1 MYTDKLYDEGLR
13 GAIEDS
19 IGIVDDILGELAHL
33 ARAKLDNGKGCI
45 GITINPLDGT
55 RQLTKLVEDKPS
67 CTCTCKSNSLKFKDI
82 LDDIDSVIFN
92 DPATIV
98 TFKDGTK
105 VCVKACEKDTF
116 TKEAGLMYA
125 LVKRLYA
132 NDIDDN
138 GYLRSRG
145 LGEKIGKVIEGAYD
159 QKKADAD
166 KRAKLREKAKRKA
179 EAKAKA
185 QLANEVSEKA
195 AKEACEQVYCED
207 CGKKTNNEATP
218 SKE

>member
-1 MYTDKLYDEGLR
+1 MYAEGLR

-19 IGIVDDILGELAHL
+19 IGIVDGIFNEAVQL
-33 ARAKLDNGKGCI
+33 ARKLDNGRGCV
-45 GITINPLDGT
+45 GISINPLDGSS
-55 RQLTKLVEDKPS
+55 QFTKVIENKP
-67 CTCTCKSNSLKFKDI
+67 CTCSCKSRTLKFKNI
-82 LDDIDSVIFN
+82 LDDIESVIFN

-132 NDIDDN
+132 NDIDEN
-138 GYLRSRG
+138 GYLRSKG

-159 QKKADAD
+159 QKKAEAD
-166 KRAKLREKAKRKA
+166 KRAKQREKAKRKEEA
-179 EAKAKA
+179 AKAKEA
-185 QLANEVSEKA
+185 EKKDDGNTA
-195 AKEACEQVYCED
+195 
-207 CGKKTNNEATP
+207 P
-218 SKE
+218 SQE

>member
-1 MYTDKLYDEGLR
+1 MIWNHHITKRKNEMYNKNLETAVGL
-13 GAIEDS
+13 I
-19 IGIVDDILGELAHL
+19 DDIFNELAHF
-33 ARAKLDNGKGCI
+33 ATEKMDNGKGYV
-45 GITINPLDGT
+45 GFTISPLDGS
-55 RQLTKLVEDKPS
+55 RQMTKVIENKPS

-132 NDIDDN
+132 NDIDEN

-145 LGEKIGKVIEGAYD
+145 LGEKIGKVIDGAYD
-159 QKKADAD
+159 QKKAEAD
-166 KRAKLREKAKRKA
+166 KRAKQREKAKRKA
-179 EAKAKA
+179 EAAKA
-185 QLANEVSEKA
+185 NLANGVSEQA
-195 AKEACEQVYCED
+195 AKEAVDQIYD
-207 CGKKTNNEATP
+207 QKQ
-218 SKE
+218 

>member
-1 MYTDKLYDEGLR
+1 MYSKNLKMAMGL
-13 GAIEDS
+13 
-19 IGIVDDILGELAHL
+19 VDDIFNELAHF
-33 ARAKLDNGKGCI
+33 AKEEMDNGKGCI

-55 RQLTKLVEDKPS
+55 RQLTKLVEDKPA

-82 LDDIDSVIFN
+82 VDDIDNVIFN

-138 GYLRSRG
+138 GYLRSKG

-159 QKKADAD
+159 QKKAEAD
-166 KRAKLREKAKRKA
+166 KRAKLREKAKRKEA
-179 EAKAKA
+179 AKAKA
-185 QLANEVSEKA
+185 QLANEVSEQA

-207 CGKKTNNEATP
+207 CCKKTDNEATP

>member
-1 MYTDKLYDEGLR
+1 MYTNNIGSVMGLF
-13 GAIEDS
+13 
-19 IGIVDDILGELAHL
+19 DDLMDELAHV
-33 ARAKLDNGKGCI
+33 ARQKLDNGKGYV
-45 GITINPLDGT
+45 GFTISPLDGS
-55 RQLTKLVEDKPS
+55 RQLTKVIEDKPHT

-105 VCVKACEKDTF
+105 VCVKACENDTF

-138 GYLRSRG
+138 GYLKSRG
-145 LGEKIGKVIEGAYD
+145 LGEKINKVIEGAYD
-159 QKKADAD
+159 QKKSEAD
-166 KRAKLREKAKRKA
+166 KRAKLRAKAKRK
-179 EAKAKA
+179 EANKAKDK
-185 QLANEVSEKA
+185 LANEVSEQA
-195 AKEACEQVYCED
+195 AKEACEQI
-207 CGKKTNNEATP
+207 CGGQCCKDANAP
-218 SKE
+218 VV

>member
-1 MYTDKLYDEGLR
+1 MGLF
-13 GAIEDS
+13 
-19 IGIVDDILGELAHL
+19 DDLMDELAHV
-33 ARAKLDNGKGCI
+33 ARQKLDNGKGCI
-45 GITINPLDGT
+45 GISINPLDGT

-105 VCVKACEKDTF
+105 VCVKACENDTF

-159 QKKADAD
+159 QKKAEAD
-166 KRAKLREKAKRKA
+166 KRAKQREKAKRKEA
-179 EAKAKA
+179 AKAKEK
-185 QLANEVSEKA
+185 LANEVSEQA
-195 AKEACEQVYCED
+195 AKEACEQI
-207 CGKKTNNEATP
+207 CGGQCCKDTNSP
-218 SKE
+218 VV

>member
-82 LDDIDSVIFN
+82 VDDIDSVIFN

-98 TFKDGTK
+98 TFKDGSK

-116 TKEAGLMYA
+116 SKEAGLMYA
-125 LVKRLYA
+125 IVKRLYA
-132 NDIDDN
+132 NDIDEN
-138 GYLRSRG
+138 GYLKSTG
-145 LGEKIGKVIEGAYD
+145 LGADINRIINDAFD
-159 QKKADAD
+159 QKKAEAD
-166 KRAKLREKAKRKA
+166 KRAKLRAKAKAK
-179 EAKAKA
+179 EAKAKE

-195 AKEACEQVYCED
+195 AKESCEQVYEQ
-207 CGKKTNNEATP
+207 KKN
-218 SKE
+218 

>member
-1 MYTDKLYDEGLR
+1 MALGLFDEILDEVAKAARSSDGR
-13 GAIEDS
+13 AGFS
-19 IGIVDDILGELAHL
+19 IS
-33 ARAKLDNGKGCI
+33 
-45 GITINPLDGT
+45 PLDGS
-55 RQLTKLVEDKPS
+55 RQAVKVIERKPACS
-67 CTCTCKSNSLKFKDI
+67 CGGSCSCKSKTLNFKDI
-82 LDDIDSVIFN
+82 LDDIESVIFN

-132 NDIDDN
+132 NDIDEN

-159 QKKADAD
+159 QKKAEAD
-166 KRAKLREKAKRKA
+166 KRAKLRAKAKAK
-179 EAKAKA
+179 EAKAKEN
-185 QLANEVSEKA
+185 LANEVSEQA
-195 AKEACEQVYCED
+195 AKEAVESVYD
-207 CGKKTNNEATP
+207 QKP
-218 SKE
+218 